1 MLASDSRRYVCR
13 LLLPERFLA
22 RTPFFSAP
30 PEQADR
36 PTIISRASRVVFFG
50 DPVDSNFQGASS
62 RGSRNKSGA
71 LSGHPTISGIRLTEG
86 IEIAYP
92 AQSVGFPLDVR
103 ACRQYLDG
111 LATISRRTRK
121 PRKNSVFT
129 GREELNGTTRVSLPR
144 RRIDTSVDAV
154 LRGNSS
160 LPRFGAKKPGPDGDR
175 SGTNK

>member
-36 PTIISRASRVVFFG
+36 PTIISRASRVVSFG

-62 RGSRNKSGA
+62 RGSRDKSGA
-71 LSGHPTISGIRLTEG
+71 LSGHPTIPGTRLTEG

-92 AQSVGFPLDVR
+92 AESVGFPLDVR
-103 ACRQYLDG
+103 ACRQYPDD
-111 LATISRRTRK
+111 LATVSRRTRK
-121 PRKNSVFT
+121 PASFEEKFRFHRKGGVERYDSCVITEATDRYFGRRGAAWQFVVATLWSEET
-129 GREELNGTTRVSLPR
+129 G
-144 RRIDTSVDAV
+144 
-154 LRGNSS
+154 
-160 LPRFGAKKPGPDGDR
+160 
-175 SGTNK
+175 SGWR

>member
-13 LLLPERFLA
+13 LLLPETFLA

-50 DPVDSNFQGASS
+50 NPVDSNFQGASS
-62 RGSRNKSGA
+62 RGSRDKSGA
-71 LSGHPTISGIRLTEG
+71 LSGHPTILGTRLTEG

-92 AQSVGFPLDVR
+92 AESVGFPLDVR
-103 ACRQYLDG
+103 ACRQYPDEPGNQLR
-111 LATISRRTRK
+111 S
-121 PRKNSVFT
+121 RKNSVFT